1 MKILEE
7 LSNDID
13 FKNAS
18 LALGFFDG
26 VHTGHRA
33 VIKSAVQYAK
43 MNNTKSAVI
52 TFQRHPQE
60 IFGGDCKYINTRE
73 QRAKLISELDVDYL
87 FELDF
92 TSKLAQKTGEE
103 YLKMIVEYFKP
114 KYISTGFNHTFGIK
128 LNGIQ
133 SGNPELLE
141 YYQEKYGYKYTQI
154 PPQTMDDE
162 VISSSKIK
170 SYLSIGEIEKA
181 NKMLGYEFSI
191 NGTVIHGN
199 HIGRTIGFPTAN
211 IKYPQNII
219 EIPYGAYSTTI
230 FNKKAVTNYG
240 KKPTIG
246 NNIEPVAEAHIL
258 NFDKDIY
265 NTNIE
270 IKFIKRIREE
280 QKFSSVEELKEQINK
295 DIQEC

>member
-7 LSNDID
+7 LSNDIEL
-13 FKNAS
+13 KNTS

-33 VIKSAVQYAK
+33 VIKSAVQFAK

-60 IFGGDCKYINTRE
+60 IFGGNCKYIITRE

-92 TSKLAQKTGEE
+92 TSKLSQKTGEE
-103 YLKMIVEYFKP
+103 YLKMLVEYFNP

-154 PPQTMDDE
+154 SPQTMDDE
-162 VISSSKIK
+162 IISSSKIK

-219 EIPYGAYSTTI
+219 EIPYGVYSTTI

-246 NNIEPVAEAHIL
+246 NDIEPVAEAHIL

-270 IKFIKRIREE
+270 IKFIKKIREE